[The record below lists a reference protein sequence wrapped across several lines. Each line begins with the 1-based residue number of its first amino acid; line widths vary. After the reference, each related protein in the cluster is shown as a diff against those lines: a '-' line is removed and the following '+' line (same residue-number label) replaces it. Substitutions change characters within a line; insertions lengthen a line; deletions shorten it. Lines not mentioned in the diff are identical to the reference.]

1 MAYPAAEQTDCD
13 TISDFCGK
21 NLQFRI
27 LAITLHHK
35 VLFTMQ
41 QKAGNEVYSTLT
53 EIRTLMNRSSRFLNV
68 SAYAP
73 IAVGILALIAVWTV
87 NRVFNGGWDIAPMLT
102 VNTHARIYALL
113 GTAVVLVL
121 LCIATAVGLSYL
133 DARRSGMK
141 ITIDATAR
149 RLLWNFFL
157 PLIVGG
163 VFSLA
168 LFVNGYY
175 GLTSSIM
182 LIFYGMALVSASNH
196 TFSSVRYL
204 GYAEL
209 ALGLADSFYQG
220 YALIFWAAGFGVF
233 NILYGLLFLATKDK
247 R

>member
-1 MAYPAAEQTDCD
+1 MKEQT
-13 TISDFCGK
+13 
-21 NLQFRI
+21 
-27 LAITLHHK
+27 
-35 VLFTMQ
+35 
-41 QKAGNEVYSTLT
+41 GNEVYSTLT

-73 IAVGILALIAVWTV
+73 IIVGLLALAAAWAV
-87 NRVFNGGWDIAPMLT
+87 NHIFNGGWDIAPMLLGDT
-102 VNTHARIYALL
+102 SERILL
-113 GTAVVLVL
+113 LM
-121 LCIATAVGLSYL
+121 CIACGLVAVCIGTAVGLSYYE
-133 DARRSGMK
+133 AHRNGTK
-141 ITIDATAR
+141 IVIDAAAR

-163 VFSLA
+163 IFCIA

-182 LIFYGMALVSASNH
+182 LIFYGMALISASNH

-220 YALIFWAAGFGVF
+220 YALIFWAIGFGAL
-233 NILYGLLFLATKDK
+233 NILYGIFFLQRKANK
-247 R
+247 

>member
-1 MAYPAAEQTDCD
+1 
-13 TISDFCGK
+13 
-21 NLQFRI
+21 
-27 LAITLHHK
+27 
-35 VLFTMQ
+35 MQ

-102 VNTHARIYALL
+102 VNTYARIYALL

-133 DARRSGMK
+133 EARRSGMK

-209 ALGLADSFYQG
+209 ALASPTVSTKVMPLFSGPPDLAYSTYSTDCYSSQQKTSGEPQPRKYRQD
-220 YALIFWAAGFGVF
+220 ARKQDPAGH
-233 NILYGLLFLATKDK
+233 YGRADGQRKHGF
-247 R
+247 

>member
-1 MAYPAAEQTDCD
+1 
-13 TISDFCGK
+13 
-21 NLQFRI
+21 
-27 LAITLHHK
+27 
-35 VLFTMQ
+35 MQ
-41 QKAGNEVYSTLT
+41 QETGNEVYSTLT

-73 IAVGILALIAVWTV
+73 VVVGILALAAVWSV
-87 NRVFNGGWDIAPMLT
+87 NRIFNGGWDIAPMLA
-102 VNTHARIYALL
+102 VNTYARIYALL
-113 GTAVVLVL
+113 GAAVVLVA
-121 LCIATAVGLSYL
+121 LCIAAAVGLSCFE
-133 DARRSGMK
+133 AHRNGTR

-163 VFSLA
+163 IFSLA

-220 YALIFWAAGFGVF
+220 YALLFWAAGFGVF
-233 NILYGLLFLATKDK
+233 NILYGIVFLATKQK

>member
-1 MAYPAAEQTDCD
+1 
-13 TISDFCGK
+13 
-21 NLQFRI
+21 
-27 LAITLHHK
+27 
-35 VLFTMQ
+35 MQ
-41 QKAGNEVYSTLT
+41 QKEGNEVYSTLT

-73 IAVGILALIAVWTV
+73 IVVGLLALAAVWAV
-87 NRVFNGGWDIAPMLT
+87 NRAFSGGWDIAPMLT
-102 VNTHARIYALL
+102 VNTYARIYALL
-113 GTAVVLVL
+113 GAAVL
-121 LCIATAVGLSYL
+121 LIVLCLATAVGLSYYE
-133 DARRSGMK
+133 AHRNGSK

-163 VFSLA
+163 IFSLA

-182 LIFYGMALVSASNH
+182 LIFYGMALISASNH
-196 TFSSVRYL
+196 TFSSIRYL

-209 ALGLADSFYQG
+209 ALGLVDSFYQG
-220 YALIFWAAGFGVF
+220 YALVFWAAGFGVL
-233 NILYGLLFLATKDK
+233 NILYGVVFLATKNK